1 MLVSLVLLLEVPGAS
16 VLAAAILGQIP
27 PPGAVAGLAVILA
40 GTALV
45 VLGDRTG
52 GIVEAP
58 VD

>member
-1 MLVSLVLLLEVPGAS
+1 
-16 VLAAAILGQIP
+16 
-27 PPGAVAGLAVILA
+27 VAGLAVILA

>member
-1 MLVSLVLLLEVPGAS
+1 
-16 VLAAAILGQIP
+16 
-27 PPGAVAGLAVILA
+27 VILA